1 LNNGTNGHSTN
12 SHKGATLGDGADR
25 GEQVAIDRRLGDVPR
40 CARGQRRAQIRGVLV
55 HGQDQHP
62 RLRACLPEA
71 FQDLEA
77 ATSRHGEVERQHIR
91 VGRAGL
97 AQGFMP
103 IGGFAHDFH
112 VRLGVDEHPESGPDD
127 GMVINDQD
135 ANLRHGSPP

>member
-1 LNNGTNGHSTN
+1 M
-12 SHKGATLGDGADR
+12 
-25 GEQVAIDRRLGDVPR
+25 
-40 CARGQRRAQIRGVLV
+40 
-55 HGQDQHP
+55 HGQDQNP
-62 RLRACLPEA
+62 SLRACLPEA
-71 FQDLEA
+71 FQGLEA

-91 VGRAGL
+91 VGLAGL

-103 IGGFAHDFH
+103 IGDFAHDFH